1 METTADIFPVL
12 AKVMSIL
19 LLGGAVLLTAALYL
33 VRKLT
38 KELPKGANRNRWY
51 VLAGL
56 LLLFLSGYVGFLS
69 LKAGSL
75 YTHSE
80 MLVVVIFLLGAVFC
94 LMVCLLAYRTTL
106 ELKRIYILEHE
117 AMTDPLLGI
126 YNRRVLDRRLRDEVM
141 RARRHRLDL
150 GLLMVDL
157 DRFKSVNDTYG
168 HHAGDLALQ
177 HVARLLMESLRQTD
191 VVARYGGEEIT
202 ILLPHTPPAE
212 TCDVAERLRRT
223 IAGTPV
229 TITDHHG
236 EKTELTVTVSIGCAG
251 LLPEHDTVESL
262 LQRADQ
268 AMYQAKQQG
277 RNKVVRFEPRQEAPE
292 VVERG

>member
-19 LLGGAVLLTAALYL
+19 LLGGAALLTAALFL

-38 KELPKGANRNRWY
+38 RELPKGANRNWWY

-56 LLLFLSGYVGFLS
+56 LLLFLSGYVGFLC
-69 LKAGSL
+69 LKAGNI

-106 ELKRIYILEHE
+106 ELKRIFVLEHE
-117 AMTDPLLGI
+117 AMTDPLMEI
-126 YNRRVLDRRLRDEVM
+126 YNRRVLDRRLHDEVM
-141 RARRHRLDL
+141 RARRHHLDL
-150 GLLMVDL
+150 GLLMIDL

-168 HHAGDLALQ
+168 HHAGDIVLQ
-177 HVARLLMESLRQTD
+177 HVARLLVESLRQTD
-191 VVARYGGEEIT
+191 VVARYGGEEIV
-202 ILLPHTPPAE
+202 ILLPHTPPVE
-212 TCDVAERLRRT
+212 TCEVAERLRRT
-223 IAGTPV
+223 IAETPV
-229 TITDHHG
+229 TITDHRG
-236 EKTELTVTVSIGCAG
+236 CKTDLTVTVSIGCAG
-251 LLPEHDTVESL
+251 ISPEDDTAESL

-268 AMYQAKQQG
+268 GMYQAKQQG
-277 RNKVVRFEPRQEAPE
+277 RNKVVRFDAQQEAAE
-292 VVERG
+292 A

>member
-19 LLGGAVLLTAALYL
+19 LLGGAALLTAALFL

-38 KELPKGANRNRWY
+38 RELPKGANRNWWY
-51 VLAGL
+51 VLAGF
-56 LLLFLSGYVGFLS
+56 LLLFLSGYVGFLC

-80 MLVVVIFLLGAVFC
+80 MLVVMIFLLGAVFC

-117 AMTDPLLGI
+117 AMTDPLMGI

-141 RARRHRLDL
+141 RAKRHHLDL

-168 HHAGDLALQ
+168 HHAGDLVLQ
-177 HVARLLMESLRQTD
+177 HVARLLIESLRQTD

-202 ILLPHTPPAE
+202 ILLPHTPPSE

-229 TITDHHG
+229 TVTDHQG
-236 EKTELTVTVSIGCAG
+236 GKTELTVTVSIGCAS
-251 LLPEHDTVESL
+251 LLPAHDTPESL

-268 AMYQAKQQG
+268 GMYQAKQQG
-277 RNKVVRFEPRQEAPE
+277 RNKVVRFDAPQEAAA
-292 VVERG
+292 V